1 MGVSA
6 DCGGG
11 KEGGAVQ
18 VHREGKLLHEHKS
31 KESERGARRNG
42 IGGGDVDCDS
52 ADSYEKYCKILSSFF
67 FYINRLSVGEER
79 TDGRSEHGTA
89 RTRKVCQSE
98 KQHMGRPTWPTR
110 FCLFVPPL

>member
-11 KEGGAVQ
+11 EREGAVQ

-42 IGGGDVDCDS
+42 IGGGDDCDCDS

-67 FYINRLSVGEER
+67 FSFFYINRLSVGPTSNRR
-79 TDGRSEHGTA
+79 T
-89 RTRKVCQSE
+89 K
-98 KQHMGRPTWPTR
+98 
-110 FCLFVPPL
+110 